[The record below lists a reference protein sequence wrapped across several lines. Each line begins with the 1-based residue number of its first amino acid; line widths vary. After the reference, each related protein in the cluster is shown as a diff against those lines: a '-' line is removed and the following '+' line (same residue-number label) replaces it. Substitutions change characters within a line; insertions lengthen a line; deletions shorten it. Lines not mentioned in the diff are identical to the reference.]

1 MSIDNS
7 GDHGGEQAGR
17 EAAPAGSGGPQ
28 AGSGRPQASPD
39 GAAAAGVTAAAGL
52 RWIAAIPGD
61 TAAQRRIL
69 TRLVE
74 AAGRTPRL
82 RWIEMT
88 GSLARGA
95 GDALSDI
102 DAGMGIADDHWDAAD
117 DAAAAVAATEALLHD
132 FGPVA
137 DSFRQRFP
145 GQGDASCWH
154 LVTLY
159 ESGVQLSLVIM
170 PASWRQGLPPLS
182 VALYDADAI
191 LARPYLPPS
200 AQASAQ
206 DAREWACL
214 GWIALGD
221 VAKYAERGSAWE
233 ARARLEE
240 ARGLAWRLW
249 AIALESTY
257 PVFGLTSVLDT
268 PGAHLPPDIEATA
281 TAGLIAADVLTAA
294 AGLADLLDAVS
305 AQAARRVA
313 FEPPGRLRD
322 WVRSRL
328 ADAAGA
334 PPESAGEQAP

>member
-1 MSIDNS
+1 MSIDNT
-7 GDHGGEQAGR
+7 GNPDGMQTGPDAA
-17 EAAPAGSGGPQ
+17 AAPRPGP
-28 AGSGRPQASPD
+28 G
-39 GAAAAGVTAAAGL
+39 AGVTAAEGL

-61 TAAQRRIL
+61 TTAQRRIL
-69 TRLVE
+69 TQLVE
-74 AAGRTPRL
+74 AAGDSPRL

-102 DAGMGIADDHWDAAD
+102 DAGMGIADAEWDATD
-117 DAAAAVAATEALLHD
+117 DGAAAVAATETILHG

-137 DSFRQRFP
+137 DSFRQRFA
-145 GQGDASCWH
+145 GKDDATCWH

-200 AQASAQ
+200 ARATAQ

-214 GWIALGD
+214 GWMALGD

-240 ARGLAWRLW
+240 ARGMLWQLW

-257 PVFGLTSVLDT
+257 PAFGLTSVLDT
-268 PGAHLPPDIEATA
+268 PGAHLPAGIETTA
-281 TAGLIAADVLTAA
+281 AGLAVADVLTAA
-294 AGLADLLDAVS
+294 AALAGLLDAVS
-305 AQAARRVA
+305 EQARRQIA
-313 FEPPGRLRD
+313 FEPPDRLRD

-328 ADAAGA
+328 AHVAGA
-334 PPESAGEQAP
+334 PSGSGQ

>member
-1 MSIDNS
+1 MSIDN
-7 GDHGGEQAGR
+7 
-17 EAAPAGSGGPQ
+17 P
-28 AGSGRPQASPD
+28 ASP
-39 GAAAAGVTAAAGL
+39 GATAGEPADSAGPDHAPGTGVTAAAGL

-61 TAAQRRIL
+61 TAGQRQVL

-74 AAGRTPRL
+74 AAGDDPRL

-102 DAGMGIADDHWDAAD
+102 DAGMGIADADWDGDADAAG
-117 DAAAAVAATEALLHD
+117 AVAATEHLLHG
-132 FGPVA
+132 FEPVA

-145 GQGDASCWH
+145 GQDGASCWH

-200 AQASAQ
+200 AQASAEN
-206 DAREWACL
+206 AREWACL
-214 GWIALGD
+214 AWMALGD
-221 VAKYAERGSAWE
+221 VAKYADRGSDWE

-240 ARGLAWRLW
+240 ARGLLWQLW
-249 AIALESTY
+249 AIVLGSTY
-257 PVFGLTSVLDT
+257 PAFGLTSVLDT
-268 PGAHLPPDIEATA
+268 PGARLPSGIEATA
-281 TAGLIAADVLTAA
+281 PALAADVRTAA
-294 AGLADLLDAVS
+294 TALADLLDAAS
-305 AQAARRVA
+305 ERAARQVP

-322 WVRSRL
+322 WVRARL
-328 ADAAGA
+328 ARTAGDDPAGA
-334 PPESAGEQAP
+334 A

>member
-1 MSIDNS
+1 MSTDYTGTPVS
-7 GDHGGEQAGR
+7 PAAG
-17 EAAPAGSGGPQ
+17 PDTAGPD
-28 AGSGRPQASPD
+28 SPH
-39 GAAAAGVTAAAGL
+39 AGVTAAAGL

-61 TAAQRRIL
+61 TAGQRQIL

-74 AAGRTPRL
+74 AARDNPQL

-102 DAGMGIADDHWDAAD
+102 DAGLGIADAGWDADA
-117 DAAAAVAATEALLHD
+117 DAAGAVAATERLLHG
-132 FGPVA
+132 FEPVA

-145 GQGDASCWH
+145 GQDGGSCWH

-200 AQASAQ
+200 AQASAEN
-206 DAREWACL
+206 AREWACL
-214 GWIALGD
+214 AWMALGD
-221 VAKYAERGSAWE
+221 IAKYAERGSEWE

-240 ARGLAWRLW
+240 ARGLLWQLW
-249 AIALESTY
+249 AIAVGATY
-257 PVFGLTSVLDT
+257 PAFGLTSVLDT
-268 PGAHLPPDIEATA
+268 AGARLPAGITA
-281 TAGLIAADVLTAA
+281 TAPALAAADVLSAA
-294 AGLADLLDAVS
+294 AALADLLDVVTE
-305 AQAARRVA
+305 QAARQIA

-328 ADAAGA
+328 AHAAGDDSTGPA
-334 PPESAGEQAP
+334 

>member
-1 MSIDNS
+1 MTINNASSRADTA
-7 GDHGGEQAGR
+7 AGPPP
-17 EAAPAGSGGPQ
+17 AAGP
-28 AGSGRPQASPD
+28 GHPPG
-39 GAAAAGVTAAAGL
+39 AGVTAAAGVS
-52 RWIAAIPGD
+52 WIAAIPGD
-61 TAAQRRIL
+61 TAGQRHIL

-74 AAGRTPRL
+74 AAGDDPRL

-102 DAGMGIADDHWDAAD
+102 DAGLGFAD
-117 DAAAAVAATEALLHD
+117 DAWDADDDAAGAVAATEQLLHG

-137 DSFRQRFP
+137 DCFRQRFP
-145 GQGDASCWH
+145 GQDSASCWH

-191 LARPYLPPS
+191 LARLYLPPS
-200 AQASAQ
+200 ADASAEN
-206 DAREWACL
+206 AREWACL
-214 GWIALGD
+214 AWMALGD
-221 VAKYAERGSAWE
+221 IAKYAERGSGWE

-240 ARGLAWRLW
+240 ARGLLWQLW
-249 AIALESTY
+249 AIALGATY
-257 PVFGLTSVLDT
+257 PAFGLTSVLDT
-268 PGAHLPPDIEATA
+268 PGAQLPPGIEATA
-281 TAGLIAADVLTAA
+281 PALVTADVLSAA
-294 AGLADLLDAVS
+294 AALADLLDSVS
-305 AQAARRVA
+305 EQAARRVA

-328 ADAAGA
+328 AHAADDGSPGTA
-334 PPESAGEQAP
+334 